1 MGGWRYGSRGWVL
14 GVVLV
19 LLAGC
24 TPGRGTPDASSSPS
38 LTGPASAPSVS
49 LEASLAGWLEPGGL
63 ATQSASYAL
72 DDLAIAGLAAPVE
85 VAAHVVGPS
94 GVSGAPLILFL
105 HGYQASCVSDGLRDT
120 TTDWPCR
127 DGFSAIAHAEGFDY
141 LQQRLASHGF
151 LTASLSAN
159 GVNVLATDMGAGAG
173 DRARSSLLARHL
185 AAWASGEVRLG
196 PGWPAADLGAVLLVG
211 HSRGGEGVDR
221 AVADGAGGSDVTIRG
236 EVLIGPTG
244 FQPADTSRVPVV
256 SIVGYCDGDVG
267 PAPAQN
273 YVDRAAPPDLLRT
286 SILVGGANHNYF
298 NTEWVPEQS
307 TVPGGY
313 DDAYDE
319 GGGVNPLCDPD
330 GPDRLTPAEQQE
342 VGMRLVTVAAAGL
355 LRDDPAA
362 RAALDGRLALDPGAA
377 APMWLSAVGNGRTT
391 LRYGDGF
398 TASAADGVDAAACRG
413 VSETEDLADCG
424 AFLGEGAAPHWPAV
438 TRGLQAEPFAQVR
451 WQRAGGRL
459 ALDLPESL
467 DLRGMDALEMRLAVS
482 PDASPVRFLVGL
494 EDAAGARAELG
505 EVRLDA
511 LPGDEFLPSRRWG
524 QQVALGL
531 DQVHGVDLASVRAV
545 ELTPQTRVGEAW
557 IIDVSAR
564 PA

>member
-1 MGGWRYGSRGWVL
+1 MGARWCGSRGWVL
-14 GVVLV
+14 GAVLV

-24 TPGRGTPDASSSPS
+24 SAGGGVPGSSSSPS
-38 LTGPASAPSVS
+38 LTAPASAPGVS
-49 LEASLAGWLEPGGL
+49 LEASLAPWLEPGGF

-72 DDLAIAGLAAPVE
+72 DDLEIDGLAAPVE
-85 VAAHVVGPS
+85 VAAHVVGPT
-94 GVSGAPLILFL
+94 GVTGAPLVVML
-105 HGYQASCVSDGLRDT
+105 HGYQASCVSDDLRDT

-127 DGFSAIAHAEGFDY
+127 GGFSAISHAQGFDY
-141 LQQRLASHGF
+141 LQKRLASHGF

-185 AAWASGEVRLG
+185 EGWASGEVRLG
-196 PGWPAADLGAVLLVG
+196 AGWPEADLGAVLLLG

-244 FQPADTSRVPVV
+244 FRPAATTRVPVV

-267 PAPAQN
+267 PAPAQR
-273 YVDRAAPPDLLRT
+273 YVDRKSPPELLRT

-330 GPDRLTPAEQQE
+330 GPDRLAPAEQQE

-362 RAALDGRLALDPGAA
+362 LAALDGRIVLDPGTA

-391 LRYGDGF
+391 LRFVDGF
-398 TASAADGVDAAACRG
+398 TASGSDGVDAGACRG
-413 VSETEDLADCG
+413 VSETEDPADCG

-438 TRGLQAEPFAQVR
+438 TQGLKAEPFAQVR
-451 WQRAGGRL
+451 WQHAGGRVAL
-459 ALDLPESL
+459 ALPELL
-467 DLRGMDALEMRLAVS
+467 DLRGMDALEMRVAVS
-482 PDASPVRFLVGL
+482 PEGSPVRFLVTL
-494 EDAAGARAELG
+494 EDAAGDRAELG

-511 LPGDEFLPSRRWG
+511 LPSDDILPSRRWG
-524 QQVALGL
+524 QQVAFGLGEL
-531 DQVHGVDLASVRAV
+531 QGIDLASVRAV
-545 ELTPQTRVGEAW
+545 ELAPQTNEGEAW